1 MTSTRN
7 AISKALDTLRN
18 ELEGMS
24 SRTLFADDP
33 QRFTRLH
40 LELDG
45 LVFDYSKQRVTEK
58 VMELLCAHARTTE
71 LAKGMARLRAGE
83 AVNTTERRAAW
94 HVALRAG
101 DDAPAQV
108 QATLERMENMVDA
121 LRQGRWCG
129 STGKPI
135 RHVINLGI
143 GGSDLGP
150 HLAVQALAPADAPLQ
165 VDFVAG
171 LDPAELQRALNRADP
186 ACTLL
191 VVSSK
196 SFTTIETLTNARS
209 AIAWLRTALGDDADL
224 AQHLVAV
231 TNRPKAA
238 LAMGIPAAHYLPLPE
253 WVGGRF
259 SLWSAVGFPLAC
271 AIGMDGFR
279 QLLAGACRVDQHFFD
294 APLESNVPVLMALLG
309 LWNTRWLGAAT
320 HAVLPYSYRLRELA
334 TYLQQ
339 LEMESNGKSVTTDG
353 MPVEGDT
360 APILWGGA
368 EPMGQH
374 AFHQLLY
381 QGTRRVPIDIIVI
394 AGDSERERALF
405 DNALAQGAAL
415 MHGKTLQEARDELNA
430 RGLPADE
437 VERLAPHLVCHGNQ
451 ASSTLLL
458 PELTPF
464 SLGQLLAL
472 YEHKVF
478 VQGWLWGINSFDQ
491 YGVEFGKQM
500 ARAIAGSDDSAVL
513 DSSTRGLLRARDRL
527 LGSRT

>member
-1 MTSTRN
+1 MNETYLELC
-7 AISKALDTLRN
+7 KALDAHHRSLADV
-18 ELEGMS
+18 S
-24 SRTLFADDP
+24 SRALFAGDP
-33 QRFTRLH
+33 QRFDRFH
-40 LELDG
+40 LDLDG
-45 LVFDYSKQRVTEK
+45 LLFDYSKQRVVAQT
-58 VMELLCAHARTTE
+58 VELLCALARARD
-71 LAKGMARLRAGE
+71 LAKGLAGMRAGDE
-83 AVNTTERRAAW
+83 LNVTERRAAW

-101 DDAPAQV
+101 EDAPAQV
-108 QATLERMENMVDA
+108 QATLERMGNMVDA
-121 LRQGRWCG
+121 LRQGRWPG
-129 STGKPI
+129 ATGKPI

-171 LDPAELQRALNRADP
+171 LDAAEMQHVFNRADP
-186 ACTLL
+186 ASTLF

-196 SFTTIETLTNARS
+196 SFTTVETLANARS
-209 AIAWLRTALGDDADL
+209 ALAWLRAGLGEDAPL

-231 TNRPKAA
+231 TNKPKAA
-238 LAMGIPAAHYLPLPE
+238 QALGIPAAHTLPLPE

-279 QLLAGACRVDQHFFD
+279 QLLAGARRVDRHFYEAPFD
-294 APLESNVPVLMALLG
+294 ANVPVLMALLG

-339 LEMESNGKSVTTDG
+339 LDMESNGKSVAVDG
-353 MPVEGDT
+353 SAVEGDT

-381 QGTRRVPIDIIVI
+381 QGTRCVPMDVIVI
-394 AGDSERERALF
+394 AGGGERERALF
-405 DNALAQGAAL
+405 DNALAQSAAL
-415 MHGKTLQEARDELNA
+415 MLGKTLAEARDELAA
-430 RGLPADE
+430 RGLPDDE
-437 VERLAPHLVCHGNQ
+437 VARLAPHLVCHGDQ
-451 ASSTLLL
+451 PSSTLLL
-458 PELTPF
+458 PELSPYR
-464 SLGQLLAL
+464 LGQLLAL

-478 VQGWLWGINSFDQ
+478 AQGWLWGINSFDQ
-491 YGVEFGKQM
+491 FGVEFGKQM
-500 ARAIAGSDDSAVL
+500 ARTIAGSDDNAAL
-513 DSSTRGLLRARDRL
+513 DASTRGLLRARERL
-527 LGSRT
+527 LRT